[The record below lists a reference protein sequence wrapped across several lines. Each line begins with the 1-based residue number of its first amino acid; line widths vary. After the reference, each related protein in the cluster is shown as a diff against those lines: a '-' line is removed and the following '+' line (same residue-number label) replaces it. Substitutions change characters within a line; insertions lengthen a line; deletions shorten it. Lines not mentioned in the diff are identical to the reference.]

1 MNRLVDAY
9 IESLPETKRE
19 IAEAIR
25 ELILTTVPDVEE
37 KLSFKIPF
45 YHYFGMFCYLNEV
58 EEGIDIGFCRGKD
71 LVFAWPQLELRNRV
85 MVASV
90 IITSKKEIQTLQLEQ
105 LLLAASHWQIE
116 AKQMNVP
123 MVKAKK
129 KKAASKK
136 KRL

>member
-58 EEGIDIGFCRGKD
+58 EEGIDVGFCRGKD
-71 LVFAWPQLELRNRV
+71 LVFAWPQLDLRDRV

-90 IITSKKEIQTLQLEQ
+90 IISSKKEIQTFQLEQ
-105 LLLAASHWQIE
+105 LLLAASHWQLE
-116 AKQMNVP
+116 AKQMKLP
-123 MVKAKK
+123 MVKTKK
-129 KKAASKK
+129 KKAAPKK